1 MSVKYGLAL
10 FKAIL
15 IIRFPLYTNYIVV
28 YMVFIFSYVELEIS
42 LVIRDVLCYLVLYK
56 GRDSLLRG
64 IQTKL
69 IVYVLVSK
77 PKHSN

>member
-42 LVIRDVLCYLVLYK
+42 LVIRDASCYLILYN
-56 GRDSLLRG
+56 GRNYLLRD
-64 IQTKL
+64 IQTKP
-69 IVYVLVSK
+69 IVYVMVSE